1 MNNYDKRIANI
12 EQKHVQNI
20 LDKKE
25 AQRTRVEIYR
35 LDKEIEKLQS
45 QRKELK
51 SQLKGYQNSQFRMN
65 LDLGFVP
72 KSNMMRR

>member
-1 MNNYDKRIANI
+1 MNNYDKKIAKI
-12 EQKHVQNI
+12 EQKHVQQI
-20 LDKKE
+20 LDKEE
-25 AQRTRVEIYR
+25 AQRTRVEIHR
-35 LDKEIEKLQS
+35 LDDEIEKLQA

-51 SQLKGYQNSQFRMN
+51 YQLKGYQNSQFRMN